1 MDAGAETA
9 GDAAVRR
16 VADIE
21 EIECESHSALG
32 SPFGST
38 RLSAPSPDKEP
49 PASPE
54 SHRTPATRWRLGP
67 RAIET
72 EGGAA
77 QSSQGSPARDVSAA
91 PSEQDG
97 DAEAAAPAPAGKAK
111 QTVVLAE
118 VTEELQ

>member
-49 PASPE
+49 PLSPE
-54 SHRTPATRWRLGP
+54 SHRTPAPRWRLGP
-67 RAIET
+67 RTIET
-72 EGGAA
+72 EGGQPE
-77 QSSQGSPARDVSAA
+77 QSDVSAA
-91 PSEQDG
+91 PSEHDG
-97 DAEAAAPAPAGKAK
+97 DAEAPAAPGLGKAK
-111 QTVVLAE
+111 ETVVLAE
-118 VTEELQ
+118 VT